1 MNSVRN
7 ISHSLLALGLCLF
20 FFNCNFPK
28 EEYKEQGYSHPEQQ
42 DLDTVA
48 LQPKYSNIKMDSLNV
63 LALASWSTGDYH
75 TSLNII
81 TLAYS
86 RAEKEKN
93 ESELA
98 KILNTLGLVQWRLG
112 NNEDAMNSYTES
124 GKIAEKLGYFRLLGL
139 THTNR
144 GLILKEQGDF
154 ASAFVHNN
162 RAIEIFRSQKEFR
175 DLAIALNNQGQIFK
189 NKKVND
195 SAKAYYLEALRNY
208 EKVDYKDGEAATYYN
223 LSDIY
228 LREGDKEYALTAIQK
243 SLELSKQIDRK
254 LRISE
259 AYHKLSEVYETFGE
273 TDSALKYYKL
283 YTLENNGI
291 LMANQ
296 SKTLAEL
303 QAKMGSEVKSLQI
316 QNLKNEQLLAEN
328 RYWFI
333 AFAVLAI
340 LLTTGFFV
348 YRYFQKMR
356 FKKRNLELQLS
367 SSNKILS
374 IKEQEL
380 KTYILDLSKKNN
392 IIDSLQKEL
401 YDNSNHSKNDA
412 EVANLLEQKILTE
425 EDWNIFKSRFN
436 SIYPSFFGKIQHQ
449 KTPLTE
455 GEIRYLVLLHLDLS
469 SKEMAKILGI
479 SPQSVRVSK
488 MRLKKKI
495 KVEGYEKVEDF
506 LEALM

>member
-1 MNSVRN
+1 MNS
-7 ISHSLLALGLCLF
+7 IKQILICLLASFLCLF
-20 FFNCNFPK
+20 LFNCNFPQ
-28 EEYKEQGYSHPEQQ
+28 EEHLEHGYSQAEQQ
-42 DLDTVA
+42 EVDTIV
-48 LQPKYSNIKMDSLNV
+48 LQSLYLNIKIDSLNV
-63 LALASWSTGDYH
+63 LALASWSTGDYQ

-81 TLAYS
+81 NLAYK
-86 RAEKEKN
+86 RAEKENN
-93 ESELA
+93 EMELA

-124 GKIAEKLGYFRLLGL
+124 GKIAEKLGFNRLLGL

-144 GLILKEQGDF
+144 GLILKEQGNF
-154 ASAFVHNN
+154 GAAFFHNN
-162 RAIEIFRSQKEFR
+162 KAIKLFRAQKEFR

-195 SAKAYYLEALRNY
+195 SAKSYYLEALRNY
-208 EKVDYKDGEAATYYN
+208 EKVDYKDGEGATYYN

-228 LREGDKEYALTAIQK
+228 LREGNRDFALTAIQK
-243 SLELSKQIDRK
+243 SLELGLQIDRK

-259 AYHKLSEVYETFGE
+259 AYHKLSEVYETFNE

-283 YTLENNGI
+283 YTVENNRI
-291 LMANQ
+291 LIANQ
-296 SKTLAEL
+296 SKILAEY
-303 QAKMGSEVKSLQI
+303 QAKMGSEVKNLQI
-316 QNLKNEQLLAEN
+316 QNLKKEQQLDDN
-328 RYWFI
+328 RNWFI
-333 AFAVLAI
+333 VFAIMAI
-340 LLTTGFFV
+340 LLISGFFV

-356 FKKRNLELQLS
+356 FKKRSLELQLNS
-367 SSNKILS
+367 SKKILT

-380 KTYILDLSKKNN
+380 KTYILDLSKKNA
-392 IIDSLQKEL
+392 IIDSLQKEIHENINL
-401 YDNSNHSKNDA
+401 SKNDA

-425 EDWNIFKSRFN
+425 EDWNVFKGRFN
-436 SIYPSFFGKIQHQ
+436 NIYPSFFGKIQHH
-449 KTPLTE
+449 KTVLTE

-495 KVEGYEKVEDF
+495 NPEGYETVEDF
-506 LEALM
+506 LEALT